1 MKKFFFFAAALV
13 AAATI
18 NAQTYGFDG
27 RDGSLGTQIYAEG
40 VEANSLIQNRGNI
53 TLYET
58 DATAH
63 KYEVKITTGGEC
75 SFTMGGVSFWYKN
88 SNNGTIAYKTYGTY
102 IQPNGNKRKV
112 TIPVVEGATIK
123 IGVQDA
129 ITVAAEGAST
139 TTIALEAWGAEKE
152 VLNTITPAAG
162 ATEIVLWSD
171 LRDDAFTAAKF
182 KLGAVI
188 YETSGTAINNTN
200 AEAVKAVK
208 YMENGQ
214 LIIEKNGVKYNALG
228 AVIAE

>member
-40 VEANSLIQNRGNI
+40 VEANSLIQNRDNI
-53 TLYET
+53 TLNET

-88 SNNGTIAYKTYGTY
+88 SNDGTTAYKTYGTY

-112 TIPVVEGATIK
+112 TIPVIAGATIK
-123 IGVQDA
+123 IGVQDDV
-129 ITVAAEGAST
+129 TVAAEGASEA
-139 TTIALEAWGAEKE
+139 TIALKAWGAEKD

-162 ATEIVLWSD
+162 VAEIVIWSD
-171 LRDDAFTAAKF
+171 LRDEAFTAAKF
-182 KLGAVI
+182 KLGAII
-188 YETSGTAINNTN
+188 YDGLPQAIDNTAV
-200 AEAVKAVK
+200 EAKATK
-208 YMENGQ
+208 YMENGA
-214 LIIEKNGVKYNALG
+214 LVIVKNGVKYNALG
-228 AVIAE
+228 AVIE

>member
-27 RDGSLGTQIYAEG
+27 RDGSLGTRIYAEG
-40 VEANSLIQNRGNI
+40 VEANSLIQNRQNI
-53 TLYET
+53 TLAEF
-58 DATAH
+58 DAAAH
-63 KYEVKITTGGEC
+63 KYNVNITVGGEC

-88 SNNGTIAYKTYGTY
+88 SNDGTTAYKTYGTY

-112 TIPVVEGATIK
+112 TIPVIAGATIK

-129 ITVAAEGAST
+129 VTVAAEGVSEA
-139 TTIALEAWGAEKE
+139 TIALKAWGTDKD

-171 LRDDAFTAAKF
+171 LRDDESKPTAAKF
-182 KLGAVI
+182 KLGAII
-188 YETSGTAINNTN
+188 YDGLPQAIDNTAV
-200 AEAVKAVK
+200 EAKATK
-208 YMENGQ
+208 YMENGA
-214 LIIEKNGVKYNALG
+214 LVIVKNGVKYNALG
-228 AVIAE
+228 AVIE

>member
-40 VEANSLIQNRGNI
+40 VEANSLIQNRDNI
-53 TLYET
+53 TLNET

-88 SNNGTIAYKTYGTY
+88 SNDGTTAYKTYGTY

-112 TIPVVEGATIK
+112 TIPVIAGATIK
-123 IGVQDA
+123 IGVQDDV
-129 ITVAAEGAST
+129 TVAAEGASEA
-139 TTIALEAWGAEKE
+139 TIALKAWGAEKD

-162 ATEIVLWSD
+162 VAEIVIWSD
-171 LRDDAFTAAKF
+171 LRDEAFTAAKF
-182 KLGAVI
+182 KLGAII
-188 YETSGTAINNTN
+188 YDGLPQAIENTAV
-200 AEAVKAVK
+200 EAKATK
-208 YMENGQ
+208 YMENGA
-214 LIIEKNGVKYNALG
+214 LVIVKNGVKYNALG
-228 AVIAE
+228 AVIE